1 MDEYDSEQYD
11 RDKTL
16 LDRLCSQAD
25 AMRWSW
31 REWMEEEVRALLSRG
46 QALDA
51 ITTGQPVNQTVKGD
65 IEAVERI
72 MNREMKGVF
81 ERLTER
87 VQEIKGELY
96 GKDLL
101 TWQGHLQD
109 VFGGV
114 RDLAR
119 QMQEIRE
126 RFDTLWGQGYRPP
139 EPDD

>member
-1 MDEYDSEQYD
+1 MAEYEDEQYD
-11 RDKTL
+11 RDKTH

-31 REWMEEEVRALLSRG
+31 REWMEEEARSLLSRG

-51 ITTGQPVNQTVKGD
+51 ITTGQPVNRTVRED
-65 IEAVERI
+65 VEAVERI
-72 MNREMKGVF
+72 MNRELKGVF

-87 VQEIKGELY
+87 IQEIKGELY
-96 GKDLL
+96 EHDLL

-119 QMQEIRE
+119 QLQEIRE
-126 RFDTLWGQGYRPP
+126 RLDNLWGQASPG
-139 EPDD
+139 D